1 MDTNKDRPISLV
13 SDQRDIFDMQTFTIN
28 EFKRRKDEIVPIIAE
43 PRNIQRASFF
53 GALPLS
59 LIGRTN
65 SYIKKA
71 RSPELTSSQSEYLAL
86 SGLAACIGIET
97 NVFFPEQ
104 GESDITAKTIC
115 NSCPIKKPCLENAL
129 DSQEHHGI
137 WGGMNISDRKTELKR
152 RKLAEE

>member
-1 MDTNKDRPISLV
+1 MDINKDRPISLGN
-13 SDQRDIFDMQTFTIN
+13 DQKDIFDMQTFTIN
-28 EFKRRKDEIVPIIAE
+28 EFNKRQDEIVPIILE
-43 PRNIQRASFF
+43 PRNMQRASNF

-59 LIGRTN
+59 FIGRTN

-71 RSPELTSSQSEYLAL
+71 SSPELTSSQREYLAL
-86 SGLAACIGIET
+86 SGLAACIGVDA

-152 RKLAEE
+152 RKLSEE